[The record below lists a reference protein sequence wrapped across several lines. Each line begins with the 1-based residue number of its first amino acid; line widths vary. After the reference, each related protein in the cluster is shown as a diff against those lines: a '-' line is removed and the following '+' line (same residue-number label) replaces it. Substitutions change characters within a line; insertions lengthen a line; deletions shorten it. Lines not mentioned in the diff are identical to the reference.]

1 MTNEN
6 IKNKLKTCLYNRRH
20 HKNPWDVYPAVI
32 EDLKYKYLDWHYD
45 DNEIKVKTN
54 DYALIELVELVI
66 KTYLEQE

>member
-1 MTNEN
+1 
-6 IKNKLKTCLYNRRH
+6 
-20 HKNPWDVYPAVI
+20 VYPAVT